1 MCIFGWHFLVCL
13 TVERRVEA
21 LPCLT
26 GFRSFFGMAHQGIE
40 DYVILEISPPRPL
53 SARREMLGYF
63 SEVAESQS
71 LGLYTISLW
80 SASYPWFKLAIA
92 ILYPVCTISLNAK
105 SLQKVSKRI
114 TQILC
119 RTLFFVKTVK
129 YWVYVLDLF
138 VKNLNGCSD
147 KLETWFVETLDPVW
161 EKARKQQFYPGS
173 RSLWICHLEYK
184 NISKQYLYNLDL
196 KKYLDSVFKDY
207 VQLVLSISFTS
218 FLHCSLFELQLI
230 LWQFNC
236 RWLFQLGPKYKL
248 KVKLYRR

>member
-1 MCIFGWHFLVCL
+1 M
-13 TVERRVEA
+13 
-21 LPCLT
+21 
-26 GFRSFFGMAHQGIE
+26 
-40 DYVILEISPPRPL
+40 
-53 SARREMLGYF
+53 
-63 SEVAESQS
+63 
-71 LGLYTISLW
+71 
-80 SASYPWFKLAIA
+80 
-92 ILYPVCTISLNAK
+92 
-105 SLQKVSKRI
+105 QKVCKKCPKELPKFCAEHFSLSRQSNI
-114 TQILC
+114 GCMFWICL
-119 RTLFFVKTVK
+119 
-129 YWVYVLDLF
+129 W
-138 VKNLNGCSD
+138 KNLNGCSD

-184 NISKQYLYNLDL
+184 NIFKQYLYNLDL

-218 FLHCSLFELQLI
+218 FLHCSLFDLQLI